1 MLGDIKLLVECD
13 DKDVSAKADEILM
26 LQSAFDEGQISRG
39 EYVELLEDMKRTA
52 EVEAEGSDIQFKS
65 MLVTG
70 IYGILQVV

>member
-1 MLGDIKLLVECD
+1 MLDDIKALVECE
-13 DKDVSAKADEILM
+13 DKEVAAKADEVLM
-26 LQSAFDEGQISRG
+26 LQVAFEEGQISRD
-39 EYVELLEDMKRTA
+39 EYVELLEDIKRTA

>member
-1 MLGDIKLLVECD
+1 MLDDIKSLVGCD
-13 DKDVSAKADEILM
+13 DKDVSAKADEIVM
-26 LQSAFDEGQISRG
+26 LQAAFDEGQISRG

>member
-1 MLGDIKLLVECD
+1 MLDDIKVLLECE
-13 DKDVSAKADEILM
+13 DKEVAAKADEILM
-26 LQSAFDEGQISRG
+26 LQAAFEEGQIARD
-39 EYVELLEDMKRTA
+39 EYVELLEDFKRTA